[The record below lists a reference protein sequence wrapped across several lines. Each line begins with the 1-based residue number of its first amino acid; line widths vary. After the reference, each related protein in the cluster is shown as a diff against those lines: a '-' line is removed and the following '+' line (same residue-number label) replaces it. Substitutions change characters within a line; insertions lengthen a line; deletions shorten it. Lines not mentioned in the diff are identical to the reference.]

1 MVAGYFT
8 TDGRTEEEEISVNH
22 LQLAKGD
29 GGGVS
34 NPPLTAALP
43 SPPLLFVPLPALFP
57 SPLARPLPL
66 FPERT
71 PKSRFAVGCGDNG

>member
-8 TDGRTEEEEISVNH
+8 TDGRTDGRTEEEEISVNH

-34 NPPLTAALP
+34 NPPLTAALLLSSSIPLRVPP
-43 SPPLLFVPLPALFP
+43 SLHPLPPFP
-57 SPLARPLPL
+57 K
-66 FPERT
+66 RT

>member
-8 TDGRTEEEEISVNH
+8 TDGGTEEEEISVNH

-43 SPPLLFVPLPALFP
+43 SSPLPSP
-57 SPLARPLPL
+57 SRPLSIPSRPLP
-66 FPERT
+66 PPSPKRT

>member
-8 TDGRTEEEEISVNH
+8 TDGGTEEEEISVNH

-43 SPPLLFVPLPALFP
+43 SSPLPSP
-57 SPLARPLPL
+57 SRPRSIPSRPLP
-66 FPERT
+66 PPRNAP
-71 PKSRFAVGCGDNG
+71 PKVDLLSAAATTAN